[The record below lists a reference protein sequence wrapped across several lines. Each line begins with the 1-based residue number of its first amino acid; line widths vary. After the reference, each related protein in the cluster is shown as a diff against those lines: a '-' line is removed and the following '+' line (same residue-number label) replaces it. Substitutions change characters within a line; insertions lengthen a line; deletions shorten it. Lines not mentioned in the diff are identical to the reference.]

1 MAIHLPLELFE
12 KHSSHRGKTMMTD
25 DCRTFG
31 EDFFQQLSERKSTQT
46 TDHPLTDYDKGRD
59 DQLEQCVNWLIENI
73 TCIEKDGIPRYLKN
87 SSYEECAVIDEWKI
101 ISDLRKAMRP
111 QGDNND

>member
-1 MAIHLPLELFE
+1 M
-12 KHSSHRGKTMMTD
+12 
-25 DCRTFG
+25 
-31 EDFFQQLSERKSTQT
+31 
-46 TDHPLTDYDKGRD
+46 TDHPLTDELIEQIGQFDPEPD
-59 DQLEQCVNWLIENI
+59 DMRAVADWQLEQCVNWLIENM

-101 ISDLRKAMRP
+101 ISDLRKTMRP

>member
-1 MAIHLPLELFE
+1 M
-12 KHSSHRGKTMMTD
+12 
-25 DCRTFG
+25 
-31 EDFFQQLSERKSTQT
+31 
-46 TDHPLTDYDKGRD
+46 TDHPLTDEIIAKDIPISWDND
-59 DQLEQCVNWLIENI
+59 DIRRGADWQLEQCVNWLIENI

-111 QGDNND
+111 QQEDNNA